1 MSGLFGSLSIGIKTL
16 SNMQAAI
23 AVVND
28 NIANVN
34 TEGYSRKRVIFA
46 SSKPEYH
53 TYGTV
58 GTGADISRVESI
70 RSGFLEK
77 RLLGELHVR
86 GNLTGQKFALE
97 QVESILYNEGR
108 PGISDQMSRF
118 FNAFSELAANPASL
132 ANRQVVIG
140 EGTKLATAI
149 ASAYQAISSLRQDN
163 RIEARNAV
171 DEVNLLLEQIARL
184 NLELSPLISQG
195 QDGGSLADQRQVLM
209 NRLAEQIDFVSYRTE
224 SGSMTITTSGG
235 TPLVIGAEFSK
246 LQVDESNSGFKIRVA
261 GNDITSQLTGG
272 RLSAYLGLDNITIPG
287 YLTALDTLAQSIA
300 DQVNAVHREGVALD
314 GVTTGQDFFTYDAAN
329 KARTL
334 RVALTSAELVAA
346 GSAGSGPADGTF
358 AQRIADLRDQPV
370 AALGNNTFS
379 GYFSELIFQIGLDS
393 RYVNDNLASQE
404 KIILQLQNQRD
415 SVSGVSLDEE
425 AISLIEYQRAYQA
438 SSRFIMVVNQLLD
451 ETMNLIR

>member
-46 SSKPEYH
+46 SSKPEYY
-53 TYGTV
+53 TFGSI
-58 GTGADISRVESI
+58 GTGAHVSRVESI
-70 RSGFLEK
+70 RNGFLDA
-77 RLLGELHVR
+77 RILGELQLR
-86 GNLTGQKFALE
+86 GSLAGQKFALE
-97 QVESILYNEGR
+97 QVEAILYNEGR
-108 PGISDQMSRF
+108 PGISDQISRF
-118 FNAFSELAANPASL
+118 FNSFSELASNPASL
-132 ANRQVVIG
+132 ASRQVVLG
-140 EGTKLATAI
+140 EGAKLATSI
-149 ASAYQAISSLRQDN
+149 ASAYQSLSSLRQDN
-163 RIEARNAV
+163 RVEARNAA
-171 DEVNLLLEQIARL
+171 EQVNLILEQIARL

-209 NRLAEQIDFVSYRTE
+209 NRLAEQMDFVSYRTE

-235 TPLVIGAEFSK
+235 VPLVIGAEFSQ
-246 LQVDESNSGFKIRVA
+246 LRVDESNSGFKIEVQ
-261 GNDITSQLTGG
+261 GTDITSQLTGG
-272 RLSAYLGLDNITIPG
+272 KLAAYVELDNKTLPG
-287 YLTALDTLAQSIA
+287 YLAALDSLAQSIA
-300 DQVNAVHREGVALD
+300 DQVNTVHRQGVALD
-314 GVTTGQDFFTYDAAN
+314 GQTTDQDFFTYDPLNAAQ
-329 KARTL
+329 TL
-334 RVALTSAELVAA
+334 MVALTGAELVAA

-358 AQRIADLRDQPV
+358 AQRIADLRDLPV

-379 GYFSELIFQIGLDS
+379 SYYSELIFQIGLDS
-393 RYVNDNLASQE
+393 RYVNDSLATQD